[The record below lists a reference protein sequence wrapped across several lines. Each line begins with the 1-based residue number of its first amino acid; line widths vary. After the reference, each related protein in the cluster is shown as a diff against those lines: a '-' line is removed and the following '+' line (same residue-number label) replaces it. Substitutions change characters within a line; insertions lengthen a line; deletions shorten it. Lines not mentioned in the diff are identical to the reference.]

1 MEITDECDNL
11 AIDTLIMRIRYE
23 RFGAM
28 KAHFEKILF
37 DNKDMSKVKTDTQ
50 MIAL

>member
-1 MEITDECDNL
+1 MEVTDECNKL
-11 AIDTLIMRIRYE
+11 VHETLIMRIRHE

-28 KAHFEKILF
+28 KAHLEKILF

-50 MIAL
+50 MTAL